1 MAMIHFDLSSSNFT
15 LSFQRHKILSH
26 LIYSLSRAR
35 APEYRWVIT
44 VVVPFMAFRLRS
56 SENKTKSQKFH
67 ASVNLFFQG
76 N

>member
-1 MAMIHFDLSSSNFT
+1 MTMIHFDLSSSNFT

-26 LIYSLSRAR
+26 LIYGLSQTR
-35 APEYRWVIT
+35 APEYRWLIT

-56 SENKTKSQKFH
+56 SENKTRSQKCH
-67 ASVNLFFQG
+67 ASLNLLFQG

>member
-1 MAMIHFDLSSSNFT
+1 MAMIHFDLSSPNFT

-26 LIYSLSRAR
+26 LIYSLSRTR
-35 APEYRWVIT
+35 APEYQWVIT
-44 VVVPFMAFRLRS
+44 VVVPFMAFRLGS

-67 ASVNLFFQG
+67 ASLNLLFQG